1 MTTTKT
7 TTKPANITD
16 QLKKAPSIALTY
28 NEMISA
34 ENDVLSSVTKFVQE
48 FKGANLE
55 KFDALNIELHLW
67 ENWKFR
73 TKNGVKCSD
82 NATKKPAKTATK
94 LSAIRTYLK
103 HDNKITNKTTYED
116 IKQFQNAINSSED
129 SPEMVLK
136 KDIAKNLKGLDVK
149 QLKAIKDFIK
159 NI

>member
-7 TTKPANITD
+7 TKTSNITD

-28 NEMISA
+28 REMVASEKNIISKTTA
-34 ENDVLSSVTKFVQE
+34 FVHE

-55 KFDALNIELHLW
+55 KFDVINLELHQF
-67 ENWKFR
+67 ENWKFK
-73 TKNGVKCSD
+73 TKNGIKSAD
-82 NATKKPAKTATK
+82 NATKKPNAIATK
-94 LSAIRTYLK
+94 LSAIRTFLK
-103 HDNKITNKTTYED
+103 HEQKITNKTTYED
-116 IKQFQNAINSSED
+116 IKQFQASLKNED